1 MILDGNKL
9 EKLTITPFDN
19 RRRRMKERQI
29 SVLFNPN
36 SYSIE
41 KSVTWTPPL
50 TPSVQGPVTE
60 RLLDAPRLTFGGG
73 GNRML
78 SLELFYDITEPDAD
92 QKDVRVETDK
102 IVKLTRIQRDL
113 NPPRPPTVEVSWGK
127 APTADFPFVGV
138 ISHLSQ
144 RFTLF
149 RSTGQALRA
158 TLNVSFTEFLD
169 PKINLRQ
176 TDPELTTR
184 VVRRGDSL
192 VSIAAQVYSDPS
204 LWRVIAEAN
213 RLDDP
218 LRLEIGRRLTIPKV

>member
-1 MILDGNKL
+1 MTLKRNKL

-19 RRRRMKERQI
+19 RGRRMKEKQI
-29 SVLFNPN
+29 GVLFNPN

-50 TPSVQGPVTE
+50 TQSAQGQLTE
-60 RLLDAPRLTFGGG
+60 RRVDAPMLTFGGG
-73 GNRML
+73 GNRAL
-78 SLELFYDITEPDAD
+78 NLELFYDITEPDAD
-92 QKDVRVETDK
+92 QDDVREETDK

-113 NPPRPPTVEVSWGK
+113 DPPRPPTVEVGWG
-127 APTADFPFVGV
+127 ASQTADFPFVGV
-138 ISHLSQ
+138 ISRLSQ

-158 TLNVSFTEFLD
+158 TLNLSFTEFLD
-169 PKINLRQ
+169 PNINLRQ

-184 VVRRGDSL
+184 VIRRGDSL

-204 LWRVIAEAN
+204 LWRVIADAN
-213 RLDDP
+213 GLDDP
-218 LRLEIGRRLTIPKV
+218 LRLEIGRRLTIPKA